1 MRKKMQYRGVLIG
14 LGFLIMAVFSLVGC
28 SEPEQAPKAPPVIPA
43 TVMTIEPQDTPVA
56 FEFIGQAESS
66 RQVEIRARVDGFLEN
81 QTYQDGALVQEKQVL
96 FELDKK
102 PLQATLQQAQGELA
116 LSQARHIT
124 AKANLKRIKPLAE
137 QDAVSKKDLDDAVGR
152 ESEAQ
157 ASVLTAKGAVREA
170 ELNLS
175 YATIFTPVTGLAS
188 KAVKQEGSYIPTG
201 QESLLT
207 YVAQLDPVWVNFSVS
222 ENQLLSGRKQQAD
235 GLIIMPQEE
244 KFVVEVVFADGS
256 THPQK
261 GHVNFAEPTVDP
273 ETGTMLIRAELANPE
288 SQMRP
293 GQFVRVR
300 LHGASRPNAVLV
312 PQTAVLQGAKG
323 HFVWV
328 LNKESK
334 AEVRAIEAGSWHGND
349 WFITSGLAAGDQV
362 VVDNLLKMSQ
372 GVSVK
377 NTPVEDQQKQP
388 ATDNPAEKQE

>member
-1 MRKKMQYRGVLIG
+1 MRKNMLHRGVLFG
-14 LGFLIMAVFSLVGC
+14 LGFLALAVFSLAGC
-28 SEPEQAPKAPPVIPA
+28 SESEQAPTAPPVIPA

-56 FEFIGQAESS
+56 FEFVGQAESS
-66 RQVEIRARVDGFLEN
+66 RQVEIRARVDGFLEK
-81 QTYQDGALVQEKQVL
+81 QTYQDGALVQANEVL

-102 PLQATLQQAQGELA
+102 PLEADLQQAQGELA
-116 LSQARHIT
+116 LHKARLTT
-124 AKANLKRIKPLAE
+124 ATANLGRIRPLAE
-137 QDAVSKKDLDDAVGR
+137 QDAVSKKDLDDAIGA
-152 ESEAQ
+152 ENETKA
-157 ASVLTAKGAVREA
+157 AVLAAEGGVREA

-222 ENQLLSGRKQQAD
+222 ENLLLSGRKQKDA
-235 GLIIMPQEE
+235 GLIVMPQDE

-256 THPQK
+256 THPHK